1 MRGHYPPGA
10 RNRETRLNKEIRMNQ
25 TTAILAALI
34 LGAAPAYA
42 QQKPKAD
49 MVVESEPGKARAMV
63 ALEVKATVVGIDKAT
78 RTVTLKGPQ
87 RTVDVTCGDDVKNFD
102 QIRVGDRV
110 LVQYVAA
117 VALELKKTKAPLDVK
132 VDMGAAGSA
141 PGAKPGGVLGRQVT
155 ILADVVAVDP
165 KKSTI
170 SLKGPRGNV
179 IDVDVR
185 NPEQFKVVH
194 KGDQVQVTYAEAVA
208 LSVEPAPAKK
218 PAAKKPAA
226 KKPAKK

>member
-1 MRGHYPPGA
+1 MDKIA
-10 RNRETRLNKEIRMNQ
+10 
-25 TTAILAALI
+25 AVLAVLV

-49 MVVESEPGKARAMV
+49 MVVESEPGKARAMA
-63 ALEVKATVVGIDKAT
+63 ALEVRATVVGLDKAT
-78 RTVTLKGPQ
+78 RTVTLKGPH
-87 RTVDVTCGDDVKNFD
+87 RTVDVTCGEDVRNFD
-102 QIRVGDRV
+102 QIKVGDRV
-110 LVQYVAA
+110 LVQYAAA

-132 VDMGAAGSA
+132 VETGAAGAA
-141 PGAKPGGVLGRQVT
+141 PGAKPSGVLGRQVT

-185 NPEQFKVVH
+185 NPEQFKVVK
-194 KGDQVQVTYAEAVA
+194 KGDQVQVVYAEAVA
-208 LSVEPAPAKK
+208 LSLEPAPAAKK
-218 PAAKKPAA
+218 GTGKKAAKK
-226 KKPAKK
+226 